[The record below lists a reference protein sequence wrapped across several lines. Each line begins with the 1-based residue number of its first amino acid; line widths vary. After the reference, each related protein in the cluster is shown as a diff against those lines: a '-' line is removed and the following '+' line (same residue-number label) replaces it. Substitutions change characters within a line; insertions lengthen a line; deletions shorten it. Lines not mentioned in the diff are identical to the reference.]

1 MKAVLFDMD
10 GVLCA
15 NSDYHIKAWEVYAER
30 FGCTVDPD
38 EFRRRLGQNNRDYMR
53 FILNREPTES
63 EVLRAIDE
71 KEALYREIYRPHLI
85 LPQGLLPFLE
95 GLRNAGIA
103 CGVATAAPPPN
114 VDFTLDGLGI
124 RHFFKKI
131 VDAHQVERAKPFPDI
146 YLEAA
151 RQLHVAPAECLV
163 VEDALAGIQAGNAAG
178 MQVIAITTSYPPEI
192 LQQQNPAQIIHS
204 FMEFASPTPVRDW
217 LVQRIPS
224 FQTH

>member
-10 GVLCA
+10 GVLCV

-30 FGCTVDPD
+30 FGYTIAPD
-38 EFRRRLGQNNRDYMR
+38 EFRRRLGQSNRDYMR
-53 FILNREPTES
+53 FILNREPTEP
-63 EVLRAIDE
+63 EVLQAIDE
-71 KEALYREIYRPHLI
+71 KESLYRDIYRPHLI
-85 LPQGLLPFLE
+85 LPQGLFPFLE

-124 RHFFKKI
+124 RPFFKKI

-151 RQLHVAPAECLV
+151 RQLGVAPSECLV

-178 MQVIAITTSYPPEI
+178 MQVIAITTSYPMEI
-192 LQQQNPAQIIHS
+192 LEEQNPALIIHS
-204 FMEFASPTPVRDW
+204 FTDLAAPTPARDW
-217 LVQRIPS
+217 LLQKIPNLNIR
-224 FQTH
+224 